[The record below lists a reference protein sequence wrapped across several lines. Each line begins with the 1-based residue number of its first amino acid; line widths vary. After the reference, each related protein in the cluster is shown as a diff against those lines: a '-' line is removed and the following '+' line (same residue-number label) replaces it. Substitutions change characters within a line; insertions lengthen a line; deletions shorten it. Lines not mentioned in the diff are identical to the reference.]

1 MAKELRAVYIRQ
13 DTSASARGY
22 PMTARRSSEL
32 DELFRPK
39 SVAVV
44 GASNRPGTVGG
55 TLFRNLIGA
64 GFRGVAYPVNPRWGS
79 VSGVRCYPRVRD
91 LPETP
96 ELAVVIVP
104 AAEVGDVVGEL
115 GAAGT
120 RGVIVV
126 SSGFR
131 EIGARGAPLEDDL
144 VRRARAH
151 GMSLVGPNCFGVLNT
166 DPTVS
171 LNATFSENLPPRGNI
186 AFVSQSGALCA
197 GILRYGIAERIGF
210 SRFVSVGNRAGIDEN
225 DLLRSLGRD
234 RATKVI
240 LLYVESLADGRRFLE
255 VARDVTESKP
265 VLVIKSGRTPAGER
279 AAMSHTGSL
288 AQSGRDQLYDALF
301 EQSGVLRAD
310 SIGDLFRTAK
320 MFSSGLRLDGPRLA
334 ILTNSGGPGIV
345 AADAAAR
352 QHLELP
358 SLSSRT
364 REAIARALSPS
375 SSVGNPIDMTAD
387 AGALQYE
394 SVLGRL
400 IREPNVDGALVIAT
414 PTGTLTAAASARAI
428 LRGRGRSSKAVTA
441 CLFGLTD
448 LSDEVADLER
458 HGIPTFTF
466 PEEAVQ
472 GLGSLAR
479 YRAWEK
485 RPRTVVRRFAVD
497 RPKVRDVLR
506 RARAAGSSVLPEYQ
520 AREICRAYGIRFPEA
535 ARART
540 PDEAVTAARGIGYPV
555 VLKIV
560 SPDISHKTDVGGVE
574 VGLDSDPAVRAAA
587 ERMTRTVRHRAPRA
601 RLAGFE
607 VESQVVGGKEVLVG
621 IQRDPYFGP
630 IVVFGMGGIYV
641 EILRDVT
648 FRLAPV
654 RPLGAQHMIESVRGY
669 PVLKGARGE
678 SASDLAALA
687 EAIERVSQLAV
698 DRPEVAE
705 LDLNPLIVRPAG
717 RGVVAVDARI
727 VLAPS
732 SRSAR
737 SLSAGRSGRARP
749 RTRSPGG
756 ARRRRR

>member
-1 MAKELRAVYIRQ
+1 MAV
-13 DTSASARGY
+13 
-22 PMTARRSSEL
+22 RSSSDL

-39 SVAVV
+39 SVAVI

-64 GFRGVAYPVNPRWGS
+64 GFRGVAYPVNPGWTS
-79 VSGVRCYPRVRD
+79 VSGVRCYPRIQD

-104 AAEVGDVVGEL
+104 AAHVAPVVDDL
-115 GAAGT
+115 GSAGT

-131 EIGARGAPLEDDL
+131 EIGAKGAPLEDAL
-144 VRRARAH
+144 VQQARRYR
-151 GMSLVGPNCFGVLNT
+151 MSLVGPNCFGVLNT
-166 DPTVS
+166 DPAVS
-171 LNATFSENLPPRGNI
+171 FNATFSETLPPRGNI

-225 DLLRSLGRD
+225 DLLTALGRD
-234 RATKVI
+234 PATKVI
-240 LLYVESLADGRRFLE
+240 LLYVESLANGRRFLE
-255 VARDVTESKP
+255 VAREVTEKKP

-279 AAMSHTGSL
+279 AARSHTGSL

-310 SIGDLFRTAK
+310 SIGDLFRMAK

-345 AADAAAR
+345 AADSAAR
-352 QHLELP
+352 EHLELTSLP
-358 SLSSRT
+358 SRSRD
-364 REAIARALSPS
+364 ALARALSPS
-375 SSVGNPIDMTAD
+375 ASVVNPIDMTAD
-387 AGALQYE
+387 ASPAQYEGALR
-394 SVLGRL
+394 RL
-400 IREPNVDGALVIAT
+400 LDEPGVHGALVIAT
-414 PTGTLTAAASARAI
+414 PTGTLTAAAASRAI
-428 LRGRGRSSKAVTA
+428 LRGRGRSRKAVTA

-448 LSDEVADLER
+448 LSEEVADLER

-485 RPRTVVRRFAVD
+485 RPRTEVRRFPVD
-497 RPKVRDVLR
+497 RRRVRDLLR
-506 RARAAGSSVLPEYQ
+506 RARAAGATVLPEHH
-520 AREICRAYGIRFPEA
+520 AREICRAYGLSFPEA
-535 ARART
+535 RMVRTGEEAVAAARA
-540 PDEAVTAARGIGYPV
+540 IGYPA

-560 SPDISHKTDVGGVE
+560 SPDISHKTDVGGVAL
-574 VGLDSDPAVRAAA
+574 GLDSDATVRAAVD
-587 ERMTRTVRHRAPRA
+587 RMTRAVRHRAPTA
-601 RLAGFE
+601 RLEGFE
-607 VESQVVGGKEVLVG
+607 VESQVVSGKEVLIGV
-621 IQRDPYFGP
+621 QRDPNFGP

-654 RPLGAQHMIESVRGY
+654 RSLSARHMIESVRGY
-669 PVLKGARGE
+669 PVLEGARGE
-678 SASDLAALA
+678 GPSDLGALA

-698 DRPEVAE
+698 DLPEVAE
-705 LDLNPLIVRPAG
+705 LDLNPMIVRPAG

-732 SRSAR
+732 SRSGP
-737 SLSAGRSGRARP
+737 SPSAGRSVRAPP
-749 RTRSPGG
+749 RTRGPG
-756 ARRRRR
+756 ARRPRRR